1 MLFKSDDMN
10 SNIKYY
16 LLNCYC
22 PPFPL
27 HSISKNFHFLMILSV
42 KISCPKQMA
51 FGLSANSALEKV
63 IKDLGCESTT
73 VEVLAMVALLCA
85 TTSCIPTYQY
95 TTILYLYVLPQFSS
109 LKTTD
114 LESAK
119 KNFGPFSSKSVF
131 SSCRDHR
138 AKYIRNRLQ
147 RESLQRAFLT
157 VMKSHLQVK

>member
-63 IKDLGCESTT
+63 IKILLDAKALQSKSQLWWRSFARR
-73 VEVLAMVALLCA
+73 LAVYLL
-85 TTSCIPTYQY
+85 
-95 TTILYLYVLPQFSS
+95 LYFTCMSYHNFRPYR
-109 LKTTD
+109 
-114 LESAK
+114 SAK